1 MTYNSQHT
9 HIVHVLMRSAFAVSY
24 HWLERK
30 RGEGGLLR
38 ATPRPRPCVGA
49 GGGRWVTVAHVCQ
62 PEIGKI
68 FEADGGPEMVQ
79 ERLQAFIMAR

>member
-1 MTYNSQHT
+1 
-9 HIVHVLMRSAFAVSY
+9 
-24 HWLERK
+24 
-30 RGEGGLLR
+30 
-38 ATPRPRPCVGA
+38 
-49 GGGRWVTVAHVCQ
+49 VTVAHVCQ